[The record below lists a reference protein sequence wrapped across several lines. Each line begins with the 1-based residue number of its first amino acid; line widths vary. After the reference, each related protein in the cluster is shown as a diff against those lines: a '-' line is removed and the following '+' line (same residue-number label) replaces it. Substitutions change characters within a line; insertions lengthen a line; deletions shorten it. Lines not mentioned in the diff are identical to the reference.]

1 MNLYN
6 LFSADGHACETIWR
20 VSHKSEW
27 EGNVKTGENIRW
39 QWKNIKVKSL
49 DSNVD
54 QRISLL
60 IVHISQRWVYQLC
73 EELGGSEGVPGEDR
87 PGEQLEARPGAGR
100 RPGAE
105 HGQGERR
112 LQSHRQGQQRLRGQ
126 GGVPPVYQ
134 VIWKTCLRYKFVEI
148 HFTAIYPN
156 ISKKNCLR
164 K

>member
-1 MNLYN
+1 MHLYN
-6 LFSADGHACETIWR
+6 LFYADGHALETVWR

-54 QRISLL
+54 QMITLL

-73 EELGGSEGVPGEDR
+73 QELGSSEGVPGEER

-134 VIWKTCLRYKFVEI
+134 VSWITCLLLLQVCC
-148 HFTAIYPN
+148 N
-156 ISKKNCLR
+156 
-164 K
+164 